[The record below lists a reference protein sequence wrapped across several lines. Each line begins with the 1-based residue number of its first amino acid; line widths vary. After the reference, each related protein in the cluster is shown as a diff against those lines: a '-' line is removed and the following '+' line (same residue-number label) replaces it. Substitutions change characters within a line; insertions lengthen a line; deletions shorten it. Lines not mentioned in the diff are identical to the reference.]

1 MDTKTPVNPVH
12 KKDDAHPAAGAKA
25 APVQQQN
32 QEETRLIVRINNKDL
47 DGSLPVRR
55 AIMDLKGI
63 GHRSGKAIAIA
74 FERQTGVSAD
84 RELGRMSEA
93 EDRKLEEI
101 ILNPAKFGLPEFM
114 LNRRK
119 DYETGQSSHLVMSE
133 LDFARRKDMQRLNE
147 IRSYRGLRLSWG
159 LPVRGQRT
167 KSTHRGKGATVGVF
181 KKDAKS
187 SQAKAPAPAAAAKP
201 AAGKEAAPKKK

>member
-25 APVQQQN
+25 APVQQN

-63 GHRSGKAIAIA
+63 GQRSAKAIAGA
-74 FERQTGVSAD
+74 FERQTGVSAN

-93 EDRKLEEI
+93 QDRKLEEI
-101 ILNPAKFGLPEFM
+101 ILAPGKFGLPEFM

-187 SQAKAPAPAAAAKP
+187 SQAKAPAAAAAKP